1 MTLTVDGPVAPE
13 LLDRAAGAI
22 GATAASTVDLTV
34 E

>member
-1 MTLTVDGPVAPE
+1 VAPE
-13 LLDRAAGAI
+13 LLDRAAASI